1 MRQPPV
7 ALVTPLKWEKQ
18 RDDVIYLL
26 INHSTR
32 IPRKRERE
40 GEHTNLYKT
49 SEPVKQVGL

>member
-49 SEPVKQVGL
+49 SEPVKQVGM